1 MAYKAAQ
8 VAVGTTAAGLF
19 TSGPAPAYDVL
30 VYSTVQIFVGPT
42 SSVTTSTGY
51 LVPATTAV
59 QIPTTGAENDTLYAI
74 AATSGTA
81 YVLQV
86 Q

>member
-8 VAVGTTAAGLF
+8 VAVSTTAAELF

-30 VYSTVQIFVGPT
+30 VYSTVEIFVGPT
-42 SSVTTSTGY
+42 SSVTTGTGY
-51 LVPATTAV
+51 LVPATT
-59 QIPTTGAENDTLYAI
+59 QTLIPTTGAENDTLYAI
-74 AATSGTA
+74 ASSSGTA
-81 YVLQV
+81 YVLQI

>member
-8 VAVGTTAAGLF
+8 VAVGTTSAQLF

-30 VYSTVQIFVGPT
+30 VYSTVALYVGPT
-42 SSVTTSTGY
+42 SAVTTTTGY
-51 LVPATTAV
+51 LVPATTGV
-59 QIPTTGAENDTLYAI
+59 QIPTTGAENDALWGI

-81 YVLQV
+81 YVLEIQ
-86 Q
+86 

>member
-8 VAVGTTAAGLF
+8 VAVSTTAAELF

-30 VYSTVQIFVGPT
+30 VYSTVALYVGPT

-51 LVPATTAV
+51 LIPATTAV
-59 QIPTTGAENDTLYAI
+59 QIPTTGAENDAL
-74 AATSGTA
+74 
-81 YVLQV
+81 
-86 Q
+86 

>member
-1 MAYKAAQ
+1 MAYKATQ
-8 VAVGTTAAGLF
+8 VAVGTTAAQLF

-51 LVPATTAV
+51 LVPASTGV
-59 QIPTTGAENDTLYAI
+59 QIPTTGAENVGLWAV

-81 YVLQV
+81 YVLQI